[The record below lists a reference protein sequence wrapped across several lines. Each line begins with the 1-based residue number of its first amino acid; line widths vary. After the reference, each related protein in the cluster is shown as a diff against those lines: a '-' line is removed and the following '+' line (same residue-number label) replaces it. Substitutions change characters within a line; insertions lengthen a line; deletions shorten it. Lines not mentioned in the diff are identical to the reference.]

1 MSWGLEEGLAGGL
14 VKGGGSPGAIGPQ
27 WGLECPAMRG
37 MVTPVEG
44 VFAAGGRPCTVACTI
59 RRSRQ
64 RADGQWV
71 VECPECQAPGEV
83 PVPIGIGLP
92 LQSEYVAEMLREN
105 HLRRGRVA

>member
-1 MSWGLEEGLAGGL
+1 MHSRLHH
-14 VKGGGSPGAIGPQ
+14 PQ
-27 WGLECPAMRG
+27 
-37 MVTPVEG
+37 
-44 VFAAGGRPCTVACTI
+44 I
-59 RRSRQ
+59 SQ